1 MYTLKLKNS
10 LQDMEK
16 MMDDLINKPLIR
28 INDKN
33 NAKRLGR
40 YAKPLRER
48 KVLTIA
54 KDKRLNETIAYLK
67 CNNVLRPGSVR
78 KKKGRKIEYIFD
90 DLLIPRDLY

>member
-1 MYTLKLKNS
+1 MYTFKMKPS
-10 LQDMEK
+10 LPDIEK
-16 MMDDLINKPLIR
+16 MMDDLINKPLIK
-28 INDKN
+28 IDDKN
-33 NAKRLGR
+33 NAKKLGK

-54 KDKRLNETIAYLK
+54 QDKRLNETIAYLK
-67 CNNVLRPGSVR
+67 CNNVIRPGSVT